1 MKHRGVV
8 KGRSVACVLVGRY
21 VALVLVLLCSC
32 TMVLMGSGC
41 SSSRRGA
48 EQNYAIRGK
57 GVFRPAGCGCK
68 KGKRKNLHQWG
79 SDASGVIRAPKS
91 GAYVRPDVVSN

>member
-1 MKHRGVV
+1 M
-8 KGRSVACVLVGRY
+8 GRSLGCVHAGRYIGLVLMLCVLCTI
-21 VALVLVLLCSC
+21 VLV
-32 TMVLMGSGC
+32 GSGC

-68 KGKRKNLHQWG
+68 KGKRKNLHSWG
-79 SDASGVIRAPKS
+79 SDASGVIRAPGS
-91 GAYVRPDVVSN
+91 GVYARPDVVSN